1 MSHARS
7 GFVVAGLLATIL
19 MVGCGP
25 DCGGRELAENQAVES
40 CMLCHNGSKVAD
52 YAGPGIQN
60 PHPFPGADDLTCT
73 ACHGGNLEGQ
83 PGWRSPGSDGRMPAP
98 PHDATGHT
106 WHHSDTALI
115 DYITLGGEQ
124 ALAQMGVSFNSAM
137 PGFGDVLSADE
148 IADILDY
155 IKSRWPERE
164 HRYQAERSASDGE

>member
-1 MSHARS
+1 MLI
-7 GFVVAGLLATIL
+7 VAGAALAGTIGAAL
-19 MVGCGP
+19 FVLARG
-25 DCGGRELAENQAVES
+25 DAAVAGGRVLYDANCA
-40 CMLCHNGSKVAD
+40 
-52 YAGPGIQN
+52 
-60 PHPFPGADDLTCT
+60 

-83 PGWRSPGSDGRMPAP
+83 PGWRSPGSDGRLPAP